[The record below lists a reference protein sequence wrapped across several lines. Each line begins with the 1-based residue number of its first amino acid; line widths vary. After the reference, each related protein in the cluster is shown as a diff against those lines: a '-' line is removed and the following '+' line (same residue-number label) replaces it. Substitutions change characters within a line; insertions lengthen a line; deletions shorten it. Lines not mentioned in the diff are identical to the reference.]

1 MGDRLFMAM
10 SRRRISCPLAVQQ
23 LWDAV
28 KVIRFQ
34 RQVPDIDRITKYMT
48 KVHNMSPGITLVLSK
63 IHFSKLIILYS
74 TEEVGRQ
81 LNYCVR
87 DGLLILTKR
96 VGNKGSKAGV
106 ETEGYKLPEEKVS
119 DLFCLNILTY
129 LTNL

>member
-34 RQVPDIDRITKYMT
+34 RQVPDIERITKYMT
-48 KVHNMSPGITLVLSK
+48 KVHNMSSGKTAMVFYLEMNL
-63 IHFSKLIILYS
+63 FELFILYC

-106 ETEGYKLPEEKVS
+106 ETEGYKLPEEKV
-119 DLFCLNILTY
+119 Y
-129 LTNL
+129 EHNLL